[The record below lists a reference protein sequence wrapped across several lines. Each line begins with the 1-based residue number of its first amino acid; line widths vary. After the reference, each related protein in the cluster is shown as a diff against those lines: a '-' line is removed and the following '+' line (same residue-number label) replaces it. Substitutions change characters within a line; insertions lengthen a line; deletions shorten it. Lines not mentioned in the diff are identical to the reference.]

1 MSQTPIEET
10 NAFVGEREATSRN
23 RPFGQSAAKPR
34 VVIIGAGF
42 GGLAAAK
49 ALEKVEADVLLIDR
63 SNHHLFQPLL
73 YQVATAA
80 LSPADIA
87 SATRAMFSRSSNVS
101 VLMDEVTGVD
111 AAQRQVTALQS
122 GIISYDFLILA
133 TGAEYSFFGNDA
145 WAEHAPVLKS
155 IDDALH
161 IRARLLAAFE
171 DAERSTDPEEI
182 RRLLT
187 FALVGGGPT
196 GIEMAGAIAELA
208 RTALS
213 SNFRRITEKDVRILL
228 VEAGP
233 ALLGA
238 CRASQSQVALDAL
251 RDLGVEVMLGKA
263 VKHIDASGLVVGEEQ
278 IPSANVIWCAGTQ
291 ARPAG
296 AWIGAETA
304 RNKAIIVGPDCTVAD
319 HPEIFAIGDLA
330 SYTSKDGSTLP
341 GLAPVANQQCGYV
354 ARVIAARIKGR
365 AAPGAFR
372 YRNWGTMAVIG
383 RAKAVAD
390 FGWLRLKGFPAW
402 LSWSL
407 VHLMLLVDFRSRG
420 SVYLS
425 WTWAWFTRG
434 RAARIL
440 TSPNHRARPQSN
452 PLIRAWQA
460 SCDPIPVDGECNRPA
475 PYR

>member
-1 MSQTPIEET
+1 MNQ
-10 NAFVGEREATSRN
+10 AFNNKRNTFENSRGAGRRN
-23 RPFGQSAAKPR
+23 RPAEQSAARPR

-42 GGLAAAK
+42 GGLAAAET
-49 ALEKVEADVLLIDR
+49 LEKVEAEVILIDR

-101 VLMDEVTGVD
+101 VMMDEVTGID
-111 AAQRQVTALQS
+111 AAQRQVTARHS

-133 TGAEYSFFGNDA
+133 TGADYSFFGNDA

-161 IRARLLAAFE
+161 IRARLLTAFE
-171 DAERSTDPEEI
+171 DAERRDNPEEI

-187 FALVGGGPT
+187 FAVVGGGPT

-213 SNFRRITEKDVRILL
+213 GNFRRIGVKDVRILL
-228 VEAGP
+228 IEGGP
-233 ALLGA
+233 ALLGT
-238 CRASQSQVALDAL
+238 CHASQSQVAFEAL

-263 VKHIDASGLVVGEEQ
+263 VAHIDANGLVVADER
-278 IPSANVIWCAGTQ
+278 IASATVLWCAGTQ

-296 AWIGAETA
+296 EWLGAETA
-304 RNKAIIVGPDCTVAD
+304 RNKAIIVGPDCSIAD

-330 SYTSKDGSTLP
+330 SYTQKDGAILP
-341 GLAPVANQQCGYV
+341 GLAPVAKQQGRYV
-354 ARVIAARIKGR
+354 AKVITAQIKGQR
-365 AAPGAFR
+365 APGAFR

-390 FGWLRLKGFPAW
+390 FGWIRFNGFPAW
-402 LSWSL
+402 LAWSL

-420 SVYLS
+420 AVYLT

-440 TSPNHRARPQSN
+440 TVPDAGQSTHKPRA
-452 PLIRAWQA
+452 
-460 SCDPIPVDGECNRPA
+460 VDD
-475 PYR
+475 

>member
-1 MSQTPIEET
+1 MNQ
-10 NAFVGEREATSRN
+10 AFTKMNDTFESGREAAN
-23 RPFGQSAAKPR
+23 QNLSANQVVKRPR
-34 VVIIGAGF
+34 VVIIGGGF

-49 ALEKVEADVLLIDR
+49 ALDKTEADVFLIDR

-87 SATRAMFSRSSNVS
+87 SATRVMFSKTSNVS
-101 VLMDEVTGVD
+101 VVMDEVTGID
-111 AAQRQVTALQS
+111 AAQRQVTARNS
-122 GIISYDFLILA
+122 GSIHYDFLILA

-145 WAEHAPVLKS
+145 WAAHAPVLKS

-171 DAERSTDPEEI
+171 VAERCDDPEEI

-213 SNFRRITEKDVRILL
+213 GNFRRISEEDVRILL
-228 VEAGP
+228 VEAGST
-233 ALLGA
+233 LLGA
-238 CRASQSQVALDAL
+238 CRNSQSQVALEAL
-251 RDLGVEVMLGKA
+251 RELGVEVLLGKA
-263 VKHIDASGLVVGEEQ
+263 VEHIDAHGLVVDGSP
-278 IPSANVIWCAGTQ
+278 IASANVIWCAGTQ

-296 AWIGAETA
+296 AWIGAATA
-304 RNKAIIVGPDCTVAD
+304 RNKAIIVGPDCAIAN

-330 SYTSKDGSTLP
+330 SYTGSDGNTLP
-341 GLAPVANQQCGYV
+341 GLAPVAKQQGRYV
-354 ARVIAARIKGR
+354 ATVIAARIKR
-365 AAPGAFR
+365 RSAPRAFR

-390 FGWLRLKGFPAW
+390 FGWIRLNGFPAW
-402 LSWSL
+402 LAWSL
-407 VHLMLLVDFRSRG
+407 VHLMLLIDFRSRG
-420 SVYLS
+420 AVYLN
-425 WTWAWFTRG
+425 WTWAWVTRG

-440 TSPNHRARPQSN
+440 TSPDATQSTHK
-452 PLIRAWQA
+452 L
-460 SCDPIPVDGECNRPA
+460 STPVSM
-475 PYR
+475 

>member
-1 MSQTPIEET
+1 MNQAFTKKSDTFESERAAASQD
-10 NAFVGEREATSRN
+10 R
-23 RPFGQSAAKPR
+23 SAKQPDARPR

-49 ALEKVEADVLLIDR
+49 TLETVEAEVILIDR

-87 SATRAMFSRSSNVS
+87 SATRAMFSKSSNVS
-101 VLMDEVTGVD
+101 VVMDEVTGID
-111 AAQRQVTALQS
+111 AAQRQVTAQRS
-122 GIISYDFLILA
+122 GITSYDFLILA
-133 TGAEYSFFGNDA
+133 TGAEYSFFGNDT

-155 IDDALH
+155 LDDALH

-171 DAERSTDPEEI
+171 DAERTDDPQEM

-213 SNFRRITEKDVRILL
+213 GNFRRISEKDVRILL
-228 VEAGP
+228 VEAGQS
-233 ALLGA
+233 LLGG
-238 CRASQSQVALDAL
+238 CHNNLSQVALEAL
-251 RDLGVEVMLGKA
+251 RDLGVEVMFGKA
-263 VKHIDASGLVVGEEQ
+263 VAHIDASGLVVGDEH

-304 RNKAIIVGPDCTVAD
+304 CNKAIIVGPDCAISD

-330 SYTSKDGSTLP
+330 SYTDKDGKTLP
-341 GLAPVANQQCGYV
+341 GLAPVAKQQGRYV
-354 ARVIAARIKGR
+354 AKVIAARIKGR
-365 AAPGAFR
+365 SAPRAFR
-372 YRNWGTMAVIG
+372 YHNWGTMAVIG
-383 RAKAVAD
+383 RARAVAD
-390 FGWLRLKGFPAW
+390 FGWLRLTGFPAW
-402 LSWSL
+402 LAWSL

-420 SVYLS
+420 AVYLT

-440 TSPNHRARPQSN
+440 TVPDASLSTHKPRA
-452 PLIRAWQA
+452 PL
-460 SCDPIPVDGECNRPA
+460 SS
-475 PYR
+475 

>member
-1 MSQTPIEET
+1 MSHAPFEKTHAGASAP
-10 NAFVGEREATSRN
+10 EAPVTN
-23 RPFGQSAAKPR
+23 RPVGQSGAKPR

-49 ALEKVEADVLLIDR
+49 SLGKTDAEVILIDR

-87 SATRAMFSRSSNVS
+87 SATRAMFSRTSNVS
-101 VLMDEVTGVD
+101 VVMDEVTGID
-111 AAQRQVTALQS
+111 AGQRQVTARKS
-122 GIISYDFLILA
+122 GGISYDYLILA
-133 TGAEYSFFGNDA
+133 TGAEYSFFGNNA

-155 IDDALH
+155 IDDALN
-161 IRARLLAAFE
+161 IRRGLLAAFE
-171 DAERSTDPEEI
+171 KAECSEDPQEI

-208 RTALS
+208 RTVLS
-213 SNFRRITEKDVRILL
+213 GNFRRINEEDVRIIL
-228 VEAGP
+228 VEAGQNLLSACHDTLSQA
-233 ALLGA
+233 ALK
-238 CRASQSQVALDAL
+238 AL
-251 RDLGVEVMLGKA
+251 RDHGVEVILGKA
-263 VKHIDASGLVVGEEQ
+263 VAHIDANGLAVGDEI

-296 AWIGAETA
+296 EWLGAETA
-304 RNKAIIVGPDCTVAD
+304 RNKAVIVGPDCTVPD
-319 HPEIFAIGDLA
+319 YPEIFAIGDVA
-330 SYTSKDGSTLP
+330 SYTDKDGNTLP
-341 GLAPVANQQCGYV
+341 GLAPVAKQQGRYV
-354 ARVIAARIKGR
+354 AKVIAARIKGR
-365 AAPGAFR
+365 AAPSAFR
-372 YRNWGTMAVIG
+372 YQNWGTMAVIG

-390 FGWLRLKGFPAW
+390 FGWLRLSGFPAW
-402 LSWSL
+402 LAWSL

-420 SVYLS
+420 SVYLN

-440 TSPNHRARPQSN
+440 TRPETLTRNSPPN
-452 PLIRAWQA
+452 QA
-460 SCDPIPVDGECNRPA
+460 ATLNT
-475 PYR
+475 